1 MMKKLYVVYIGRNS
15 GVYDEWS
22 ECQAQVN
29 PFPGSSYK
37 GFQSKS
43 EAEASYLRFT
53 VLDVERNKNGL
64 KNYLLLAF
72 FFIAMTLFL
81 YSNIL

>member
-1 MMKKLYVVYIGRNS
+1 MTKKWYAVYIGRLP

-29 PFPGSSYK
+29 RFPGSSYK

-43 EAEASYLRFT
+43 DAEASYLRFT
-53 VLDVERNKNGL
+53 VVDVERKKNRL

-72 FFIAMTLFL
+72 FFIAMALFL